1 MKRKGKHNI
10 EPQRSPDEGNTLC
23 KIAFA
28 VISEGPIFLIW
39 IIFNPNM
46 DK

>member
-10 EPQRSPDEGNTLC
+10 EPQKSPGEGNTLR

-28 VISEGPIFLIW
+28 VIFQGPIFLIW
-39 IIFNPNM
+39 INFNPNI